1 MAGAGQ
7 AGGEPDP
14 GRRALLRGRP
24 RPEPA
29 PLRPP
34 WAAEAFAEAC
44 SGCGDCLA
52 ACPEAILVRGAG
64 GLPEV
69 DFARG
74 ECSFC
79 GACAETC
86 PEPAFEA
93 TRERPWSLL
102 PAIGEPCLAGKGVLC
117 QSCGDACPEAA
128 IRFAPRLGGVP
139 LPALE
144 AAACSGCGACVSACP
159 ADAVAMAAAPEAG
172 DG

>member
-1 MAGAGQ
+1 MAGAGE
-7 AGGEPDP
+7 ARGGPDL

-34 WAAEAFAEAC
+34 WAAAGFAEAC

-52 ACPEAILVRGAG
+52 ACPDAILVRGAG

-79 GACAETC
+79 GACAEAC
-86 PEPAFEA
+86 PEPAFDPA
-93 TRERPWSLL
+93 RDPPWSLL
-102 PAIGEPCLAGKGVLC
+102 PTLGEACLAAGGVLC

-128 IRFAPRLGGVP
+128 LRFAPRLGGVP
-139 LPALE
+139 RPALDAE
-144 AAACSGCGACVSACP
+144 ACSGCGACVSACP
-159 ADAVAMAAAPEAG
+159 VDAVAMAPRRESG
-172 DG
+172 HG